1 MESVLARAR
10 AGEPSM
16 NDNRAAV
23 AHANHAL
30 EVFAAELTAA
40 VYPVALRHGVGD
52 KWLDLE
58 LELWRVLT
66 ETVKKWER
74 ELPRAG
80 CPGDADLP
88 FSAKARS

>member
-1 MESVLARAR
+1 
-10 AGEPSM
+10 M

-23 AHANHAL
+23 ADANHTL

-40 VYPVALRHGVGD
+40 AYPVALRHGVGD

-58 LELWRVLT
+58 LELWWALT

-74 ELPRAG
+74 E
-80 CPGDADLP
+80 
-88 FSAKARS
+88 